1 MCARGTG
8 MSHIGAG
15 GEEGARRGSC
25 GCQAGMAG
33 PRGPLLNV
41 CGNLARYRTQ
51 LDLCPH
57 SRETHSVAWLA
68 EQAAQRYYQASG
80 LLPRLSLQKEGA
92 LLAPQDPISDVLQS
106 NEEVSG
112 RPGPEFGVFANT
124 GCRGLHTAGAFQV
137 LAEVTSWD
145 LPPLTDRY
153 RRACQ
158 SLEQGKGPGGP
169 VAVAWAEGWVC
180 GLLLPVPLPGPR
192 ASTPRTPG
200 AHQGSFPAHLFLAF
214 PPLPSSP
221 VCR

>member
-1 MCARGTG
+1 MPSWDGRTP
-8 MSHIGAG
+8 GAASQRVREPG
-15 GEEGARRGSC
+15 
-25 GCQAGMAG
+25 Q
-33 PRGPLLNV
+33 V
-41 CGNLARYRTQ
+41 YRTQ

-169 VAVAWAEGWVC
+169 AAVAWAEGWVC